1 MTVDIDFCIRLATLA
16 ALAWVIV
23 RMEVLHM
30 ATKENFAAVFARID
44 VSLATIA
51 ATLAELR
58 SGTVGDDE
66 LVKLTAVADTLDQL
80 AAPVVPP
87 PPT

>member
-23 RMEVLHM
+23 RMEVHM